1 MKPQR
6 AKTKRSR
13 SIEIGKARL
22 SVIPPVPFQFA
33 HNATFHGWAA
43 LPPNNW
49 NTERQSVGRV
59 EKLSSGG
66 VVTLD
71 MTGKGSGENP
81 VISIAVCW
89 AMTGAGDHLGPKRL
103 SSRQLAEIRAAV
115 RRMFRLD
122 EDFSEF
128 YALCNKRGSR
138 WRKPTTGLGRM
149 LRSPTVFEDVVK
161 TICTTNIQWGGTKRM
176 LQELVGEFGE
186 PFPGDPD
193 SFPGDA
199 TTRAFPSPPAI
210 ASVSEE
216 SFTKRVRLGYRGP
229 YIHRLAGQVASGELD
244 LERLLDPAIPTPE
257 LTARL
262 RSIKGVGNYSTATLL
277 MLLGRYDELAVDTV
291 FRKFVSKK
299 YFACR
304 TPSDADAREI
314 YTKWGRWKC
323 LVFWFDMWNNRQ

>member
-1 MKPQR
+1 MQPQR
-6 AKTKRSR
+6 AKTKSSR

-33 HNATFHGWAA
+33 HNATFHGWVA

-71 MTGKGSGENP
+71 MTGKDTGENP

-89 AMTGAGDHLGPKRL
+89 AMTGAGDQLGPKRL
-103 SSRQLAEIRAAV
+103 SSQQLAEIRAAV

-128 YALCNKRGSR
+128 YALCNKRGHR

-149 LRSPTVFEDVVK
+149 LRSPSVFEDVVK
-161 TICTTNIQWGGTKRM
+161 TICTINIQWGGTKRM
-176 LQELVGEFGE
+176 LQKLVDEFGE
-186 PFPGDPD
+186 SFPGDP
-193 SFPGDA
+193 A
-199 TTRAFPSPPAI
+199 VRAFPSPGAI

-216 SFTKRVRLGYRGP
+216 SFTERVRMGYRSP

-262 RSIKGVGNYSTATLL
+262 RSIKGVGNYATATLL

-291 FRKFVSKK
+291 FRQFVSKK
-299 YFACR
+299 YFAGR

-314 YTKWGRWKC
+314 YTKWGRWKY
-323 LVFWFDMWNNRQ
+323 LAFWCDMWNSRQ